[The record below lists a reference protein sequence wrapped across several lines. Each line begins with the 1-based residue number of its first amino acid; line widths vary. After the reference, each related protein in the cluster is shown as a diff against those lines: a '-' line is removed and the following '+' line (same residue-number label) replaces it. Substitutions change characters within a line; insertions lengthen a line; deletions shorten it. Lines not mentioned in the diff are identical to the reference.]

1 MGDHLEVLNNQLKE
15 SVNDFQNSAR
25 MSQDEIRNHISK
37 LSSLL
42 DNSNVQNVAKSLN
55 KLGSIS
61 SDQELQRV
69 SAEFNLLNKNFFQDL
84 ESHSKSLRRSL
95 LQINNVVDQ
104 HNLQLMQYNKM
115 SKKVHDQCRT
125 PTKNSL

>member
-1 MGDHLEVLNNQLKE
+1 M
-15 SVNDFQNSAR
+15 NDFHNSAR
-25 MSQDEIRNHISK
+25 MSQDEIKNQISK

-42 DNSNVQNVAKSLN
+42 DNSNIQNVAKSLT

-84 ESHSKSLRRSL
+84 ESHRYY
-95 LQINNVVDQ
+95 D
-104 HNLQLMQYNKM
+104 
-115 SKKVHDQCRT
+115 
-125 PTKNSL
+125 KNQQ